1 MGTVVSVV
9 SGKGGVGKT
18 TCCAHLS
25 QAISGRVNKTIVV
38 ELDGGLRGMD
48 ILFGI
53 PNVVYALDDLLE
65 ERCSLEEAALSV
77 PEKAGLRLIS
87 APAGFKH
94 IPDPKKLKK
103 LAERL
108 KKEYD
113 YVIFDCPAG
122 VYLAEEAAKFS
133 DLLIFVV
140 LSDAISRR
148 DAANLVSHIKADK
161 ENTAELRL
169 LMNKISK
176 KALMRNQVVY
186 LDDIIDQ
193 IGVGLIGIL
202 PESKDILNAAALG
215 KPLKKRSIAF
225 QVFDAVAARLDG
237 EDRSLVIK

>member
-1 MGTVVSVV
+1 MGIVVSVV

-18 TCCAHLS
+18 TCSAYLS
-25 QAISGRVNKTIVV
+25 QAISRRANKTIVA

-48 ILFGI
+48 ILLGI
-53 PNVVYALDDLLE
+53 TNVVYALDDLLE
-65 ERCSLEEAALSV
+65 EKCSLEEVVLSV
-77 PEKAGLRLIS
+77 PGKEGLHLIS
-87 APAGFKH
+87 APAGFEN
-94 IPDPKKLKK
+94 IPDPEKLKK
-103 LAERL
+103 LAESL

-122 VYLAEEAAKFS
+122 VYLAAEAAKFS

-140 LSDAISRR
+140 LPDAISRR
-148 DAANLVSHIKADK
+148 DAANLVSHIKANK
-161 ENTAELRL
+161 ETKAELRL

-176 KALMRNQVVY
+176 KTLSRNQVAY

-193 IGVGLIGIL
+193 IGIGLIGVL
-202 PESKDILNAAALG
+202 PESKDILNVYALG
-215 KPLKKRSIAF
+215 KSLKKRSLAF